1 MYHFSR
7 VILLNIHKCLT
18 FYNELE
24 LKKRK
29 QGQNRNPGKTCN
41 QPQYFKPAL
50 STSLTVIES
59 FV

>member
-29 QGQNRNPGKTCN
+29 KGQNRNPEKN
-41 QPQYFKPAL
+41 LK
-50 STSLTVIES
+50 STTKFQLGSN
-59 FV
+59 